1 MENDFLSEFHKLPT
15 YFKINEFEVRDI
27 NILNR
32 EEDVIDK
39 FLSKYSEIMT
49 DCLFNAN
56 EDTFVNIYIEKSCN
70 YSNAIMDTDNISE
83 FLENNL
89 VVEDDSLDSFEELIP
104 KYKDDI
110 KLILKDNEII
120 VQILWNY
127 WIEYLPDELHNKS
140 LFISWY
146 SEEYIFRWK
155 GLEELNKRVNN

>member
-1 MENDFLSEFHKLPT
+1 MENDFLSEFFKLPT
-15 YFKINEFEVRDI
+15 YFKIDGFEVRDI
-27 NILNR
+27 KTLNR

-39 FLSKYSEIMT
+39 FLSEYSEIMT

-56 EDTFVNIYIEKSCN
+56 EDAFVQFCIEKSCTYLN
-70 YSNAIMDTDNISE
+70 FILDEDNISD

-120 VQILWNY
+120 IQILWNY

-140 LFISWY
+140 LFFSWY
-146 SEEYIFRWK
+146 SNEYMFGWK